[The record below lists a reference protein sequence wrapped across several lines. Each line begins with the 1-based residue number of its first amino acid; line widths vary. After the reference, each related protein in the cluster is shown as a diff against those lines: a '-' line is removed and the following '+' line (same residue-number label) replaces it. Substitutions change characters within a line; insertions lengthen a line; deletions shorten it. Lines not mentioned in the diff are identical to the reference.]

1 MDTNKHDLELLA
13 RLRTEHT
20 HPMLPRTVKEVMYEY
35 RRQRSGVVEAHKAKV
50 DALGL
55 DLDWNSLVGPYGGY
69 KSDLTLD
76 LEVVRASG
84 FDPEHLTATVEV
96 AYEDFMDTGE
106 DTATNCGYIVEK
118 ADAYPKYEDKDRPSH
133 ESVKVDY
140 SGPRERADYRWVTV
154 GYREEKHFLEGP
166 AWKGMG
172 RGLRAFVRH
181 ERLKQAAEQMADYMH
196 KWAND
201 DIKNFRVTV
210 TVYWRGEE
218 VGSESLGGCET
229 ENEWSRTLAKDVA
242 DFILDNDLHGT
253 ALHEAERWADGA
265 VADAQ
270 KRAAQIVNDIALLP
284 ERSIEVVRGQ
294 FRTATVTNIRKEA

>member
-1 MDTNKHDLELLA
+1 MDTNKHDLELLN

-20 HPMLPRTVKEVMYEY
+20 HPLLPRTTMEVMYEY
-35 RRQRSGVVEAHKAKV
+35 RRQRSGIVQAHKAKV

-55 DLDWNSLVGPYGGY
+55 DFRYTERIGRYGGY
-69 KSDLTLD
+69 KSPLTLD
-76 LEVVRASG
+76 AEDVRSRG

-96 AYEDFMDTGE
+96 AYDDFHQSGE
-106 DTATNCGYIVEK
+106 EVATDCGYVVEK
-118 ADAYPKYEDKDRPSH
+118 ASGVSMNDGDDRRSH

-140 SGPRERADYRWVTV
+140 SGPRDRADYRWVTV
-154 GYREEKHFLEGP
+154 GRREERHFLEGP

-172 RGLRAFVRH
+172 RGLRTFVRH
-181 ERLKQAAEQMADYMH
+181 ERLKGAAEQMAEYMH
-196 KWAND
+196 KWASD
-201 DIKNFRVTV
+201 DIKTFNVTV
-210 TVYWRGEE
+210 SVYWRGEE
-218 VGSESLGGCET
+218 VGTESLGGCET
-229 ENEWSRTLAKDVA
+229 ENIEKDLA

-253 ALHEAERWADGA
+253 ALHEAERWADSA

-294 FRTATVTNIRKEA
+294 FKTATVTNMRKEA